1 MFIQIQWSHFA
12 RTGQR
17 TASSESASHTALG
30 YLSEA
35 VVRYLHPRLITTA
48 ACESNAAL
56 THRRAESLLRLF
68 ALKILFK
75 QPNRKLFAI
84 FVR

>member
-1 MFIQIQWSHFA
+1 MLHPS
-12 RTGQR
+12 
-17 TASSESASHTALG
+17 SASHTALG

-48 ACESNAAL
+48 VYKSNAVL
-56 THRRAESLLRLF
+56 IHKRAESLLRLF

-84 FVR
+84 FVLSRIVVECSLAR